1 MTIREGKQG
10 AAAEAA
16 GRFRTPPPRIAIAGA
31 GIAGLTMA
39 LLLARHGLTATVFE
53 RAAALE
59 EVGAGLQLSPN
70 ALRVLDQ
77 LDLLPALRDVAVE
90 ATSVDLRRSGGWR
103 IASVPVH
110 ADDDTPY
117 LSIHRADLQAVLL
130 AAVRRTPAI
139 TLQLGAELGRVS
151 TDFSAATIEVETNG
165 TRERDVVDLLIGADG
180 VRSPLAKQAR
190 LAPAVPTGTTAWRT
204 TIESA
209 DLPPELQPA
218 NVIAWLGARHH
229 AVAYPIRAGRAV
241 NLVMIAP
248 GQETDP
254 ASGKTVPPQFRS
266 WDSRLTGLIERAA
279 PPTPWP
285 LAGAPASRPFVIG
298 GDRIV
303 LIGDAAHAMAP
314 YAAQGAGMAIEDA
327 AVLAA
332 AIAENADVTAA
343 ARAYEAI
350 RRPRIDKVRN
360 RVAFHR
366 FVYHLP
372 LPFSLG
378 RDTVL
383 ALRPKAALRA
393 DLAWLYDWQ
402 PPGIVTAP
410 A

>member
-1 MTIREGKQG
+1 MLNDIQDG
-10 AAAEAA
+10 AAARAA
-16 GRFRTPPPRIAIAGA
+16 GKRHAVPLRIAIAGA

-39 LLLARHGLTATVFE
+39 LALARCGFSSTIFE
-53 RAAALE
+53 RASALE

-77 LDLLPALRDVAVE
+77 LDLLPALREVAVE
-90 ATSVDLRRSGGWR
+90 AASVDLHRSGGAP

-110 ADDDTPY
+110 AEDDTPY

-130 AAVRRTPAI
+130 AAVRRTPSV
-139 TLQLGAELGRVS
+139 TLKLGAELGRVA
-151 TDFSAATIEVETNG
+151 TDFSAATIEVETKG
-165 TRERDVVDLLIGADG
+165 EIERHVVDLLIGADG
-180 VRSPLAKQAR
+180 VRSPLARQAG
-190 LAPAVPTGTTAWRT
+190 LAPPISTGTTAWRT

-209 DLPPELQPA
+209 ELPRELRPA
-218 NVIAWLGARHH
+218 TVTAWLGARHH
-229 AVAYPIRAGRAV
+229 AVAYPIRAGSAV

-248 GQETDP
+248 GQDTDA
-254 ASGKTVPPQFRS
+254 ASAGTVPRQFRS
-266 WDSRLTGLIERAA
+266 WDARLTDLIERAA

-285 LAGAPASRPFVIG
+285 LAGAPASRPFVVG

-332 AIAENADVTAA
+332 AITETQDVPAA
-343 ARAYEAI
+343 ARAYEAA
-350 RRPRIDKVRN
+350 RRPRIDKVRK

-372 LPFSLG
+372 PPFSLG

-393 DLAWLYDWQ
+393 DLAWLYDWH
-402 PPGIVTAP
+402 PPKISAARG
-410 A
+410 